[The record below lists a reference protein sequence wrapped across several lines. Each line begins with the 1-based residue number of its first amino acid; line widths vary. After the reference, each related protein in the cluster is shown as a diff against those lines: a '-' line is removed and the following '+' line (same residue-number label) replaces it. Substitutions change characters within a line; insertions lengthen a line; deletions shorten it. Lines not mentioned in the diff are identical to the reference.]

1 MNPRNNELL
10 AAMPEHEYAVFLQH
24 LELVSLFEGQVL
36 FETGQVPPYVYFPV
50 GAVISVICEL
60 DGKFQMETNMVGSST
75 LLGQS
80 NTEVKSFYTAKVRK
94 SGLVYRMSLGVYR
107 RLRKQCPVYMESLG
121 HVQLASFRYI
131 SLTAACGRHHA
142 VEQQVLRWMLIYMD
156 HAKTSVIS
164 ISHAELAQLVGCRRV
179 AVTMSLGKLV
189 ARGGL
194 KLGRGQ
200 LEVLNRANLEQ
211 QACECYWRIS
221 GKARPNFVKLI
232 AHQGCSG

>member
-10 AAMPEHEYAVFLQH
+10 AAMPEHEYAVFLQY

-36 FETGQVPPYVYFPV
+36 FETGQVPTDVYFPV

-94 SGLVYRMSLGVYR
+94 SGLAYRMNLQLYR
-107 RLRKQCPVYMESLG
+107 RLRKECPVYMESLA

-156 HAKTSVIS
+156 RAKTSVIS

-221 GKARPNFVKLI
+221 GKARSNFVNLI